1 MHLDRFREADRLADS
16 PFDPRASRQ
25 MLPLDLLGVPF
36 ARAVYLSVQMACVR
50 APMIGIKTG
59 EPEGLQPCFAL

>member
-1 MHLDRFREADRLADS
+1 
-16 PFDPRASRQ
+16 

-59 EPEGLQPCFAL
+59 EPEGLQQCFAL